1 LLGQLWKKESF
12 LPRDEMTQLLTDIRK
27 ALESRVDEAYKMGA
41 ERYFKE
47 PINIL
52 GVRLPEIRQISREF
66 YSQVKNLGKTEF
78 FGICEELL
86 DTGIGEETT
95 IAFDWAW
102 RRKSQYE
109 LEDFSRFESWLER
122 YVSNWGHCDDI
133 SCHSVG
139 FMLHKWPKLAENMPK
154 WGKSSNRWL
163 RRSSAVS
170 LIYPVRREVL
180 VDKAFE
186 IADILIEDEDDLVRK
201 GYGWLLKEVSN
212 AHPERVYDYV
222 TSNVERMPRVA
233 FRYAIEKLPDEMRE
247 KAMGK

>member
-1 LLGQLWKKESF
+1 
-12 LPRDEMTQLLTDIRK
+12 MTQLLIDIRT
-27 ALESRVDEAYKMGA
+27 ALEARVDKAYKAGA

-52 GVRLPEIRQISREF
+52 GVRLPEIRQVSREF
-66 YSQVKNLGKTEF
+66 YSEVKKLPKAELF
-78 FGICEELL
+78 AICEDML

-109 LEDFSRFESWLER
+109 PEDFSRFESWVEG
-122 YVSNWGHCDDI
+122 YVTNLGHCDDI
-133 SCHSVG
+133 SCHSIG
-139 FMLHKWPKLAENMPK
+139 IMLHKWPKLAENMPK

-180 VDKAFE
+180 IDKAFE
-186 IADILIEDEDDLVRK
+186 IADILIDDEDDLVRK
-201 GYGWLLKEVSN
+201 GYGWLLKEVGK
-212 AHPERVYDYV
+212 AHPERGYEYV

-233 FRYAIEKLPDEMRE
+233 FRYAIEKLPDKMRE